1 MKTVG
6 GLRKLRHRARGRVN
20 WQFLLAAAAYNLVRM
35 RTLEAT
41 GDARRPFERRAR
53 LPQRR
58 PPLESSTEVVMNAR
72 ISASC

>member
-6 GLRKLRHRARGRVN
+6 GLRKLRHRGRGRVN
-20 WQFLLAAAAYNLVRM
+20 WQFLLAAAYNLVRM

-53 LPQRR
+53 IAQRR
-58 PPLESSTEVVMNAR
+58 PLLESSREVVMNAR